1 MNSTEWLI
9 LTIAIT
15 QIFTLYLIYNLSC
28 MFTKMV
34 ENQKDIEKNFVDIIK
49 NVVNMLEKLNK

>member
-1 MNSTEWLI
+1 MNGTEWLI

-15 QIFTLYLIYNLSC
+15 QVFTLYLIYNLSC

-34 ENQKDIEKNFVDIIK
+34 EHQKEQDEAIID
-49 NVVNMLEKLNK
+49 LEKELEELNK